1 MPPRWP
7 RLPDRKDPEYRR
19 LDDRMTFA
27 VHVAAFAALN
37 SGLWFT
43 YLFSHASA
51 SELPWTTWVTLPWL
65 GLLVLHGIYIAA
77 IADYSS

>member
-1 MPPRWP
+1 MPPRWS

-27 VHVAAFAALN
+27 VHIAAFAALN
-37 SGLWFT
+37 SGLWFV
-43 YLFSHASA
+43 YLFGHPSV
-51 SELPWTTWVTLPWL
+51 SELPWITWVTLPWL
-65 GLLVLHGIYIAA
+65 CLLVLHGIYIAA